1 MWNNLA
7 IRHKLSL
14 VIGGALLLSLIIS
27 TLISN
32 NAMRDMVVGRIE
44 IQEVPATLS
53 SVANAI
59 EKEINIPL
67 AISRAMSQNIFTNNW
82 LENGEPA
89 EQTPEMI
96 EYLRVMQKENNAIT
110 SFIVSGN
117 TKNYYTADG
126 ISRQINPSTDSWFY
140 EFINSGKPYSLDI
153 DIDHAKQQAALFINY
168 RTADNKSIT
177 GIGMGISQVVKLISN
192 YKLGDNGLVYIV
204 ATDGKIKVH
213 PNKDIKQDTHL
224 NTYLGEDITANLL
237 NKQQVNVM
245 QTQQKMNAIIAA
257 QFIPALNWFVVVE
270 IPTKELFGPINNS
283 IIQLIGLNF
292 AVALALIAL
301 GLWVAMGVAKPVAKA
316 ARMLNTISTGDAD
329 LTQKMPV
336 ITGDEVGLLATSF
349 NNFVG
354 QLRTLIAAVA
364 DNAIKVNDASS
375 DLSKAAIATEK
386 NTERQQQSVDMVA
399 AAINEMGA
407 TVHEISRNA
416 HDTADAAK
424 NASCDSIEGQTVV
437 NKTVE
442 GINVVFEK
450 IQNASSVIQTL
461 AEDVGGI
468 SSVLNVIKGISE
480 QTNLLALNAAIEA
493 ARAGEQG
500 RGFAVVADEVR
511 TLAQRTQEST
521 EEINKMIKKLE
532 DGAHNAVSAMNS
544 GIETASDAVENADT
558 AGKSLEK
565 ITNAINAISD
575 LSIQVAT
582 ATEQQSSVVEELN
595 SHMLNIKDMSDNTA
609 EQTKTISDK
618 CTALN
623 QTSDKL
629 TSLVGNFKY

>member
-1 MWNNLA
+1 M
-7 IRHKLSL
+7 
-14 VIGGALLLSLIIS
+14 VI
-27 TLISN
+27 
-32 NAMRDMVVGRIE
+32 DRIE

-67 AISRAMSQNIFTNNW
+67 AISRAMSQNVFTNNW
-82 LENGEPA
+82 LNNGEID
-89 EQTPEMI
+89 EQTPQII
-96 EYLRVMQKENNAIT
+96 EYLKVMQEENNAIT

-126 ISRQINPSTDSWFY
+126 LSRKINKSSDSWFF
-140 EFINSGKPYSLDI
+140 EFIKSGKPYSLDI
-153 DIDHAKQQAALFINY
+153 DVDQGKQQAALFINY
-168 RTADNKSIT
+168 RTPGNNSIT
-177 GIGMGISQVVKLISN
+177 GIGIGITQVVKLIN
-192 YKLGDNGLVYIV
+192 DYKIGGNGLVYIV
-204 ATDGKIKVH
+204 GPEGKIKVH
-213 PNKDIKQDTHL
+213 PNTEIKQDTDL
-224 NTYLGEDITANLL
+224 NSYLGENINSDLL
-237 NKQQVNVM
+237 NKNNINVM
-245 QTQQKMNAIIAA
+245 QTHQNKNAIIAA

-270 IPTKELFGPINNS
+270 IPTEELYGPIKKS
-283 IIQLIGLNF
+283 ILQLIGLNF
-292 AVALALIAL
+292 IVALFLIVF
-301 GLWVAMGVAKPVAKA
+301 GLWVAMGVAKPVATA
-316 ARMLNTISTGDAD
+316 ARMLNTISSGDAD

-349 NNFVG
+349 NNFVS
-354 QLRTLIAAVA
+354 QLRTLITAVA
-364 DNAIKVNDASS
+364 DNAKEVNNSS
-375 DLSKAAIATEK
+375 GDLSKAAIATEK
-386 NTERQQQSVDMVA
+386 NTENQQQSVDMVA

-407 TVHEISRNA
+407 TVQDISHNA

-424 NASCDSIEGQTVV
+424 NASQDSIEGQAVV

-442 GINVVFEK
+442 GINSVFEK
-450 IQNASSVIQTL
+450 VQNASIVIQTL
-461 AEDVGGI
+461 AKDVGGI
-468 SSVLNVIKGISE
+468 SSVLDVIKGISE

-521 EEINKMIKKLE
+521 EEINSMIKKLE
-532 DGAHNAVSAMNS
+532 GSAQDAVRAMNS
-544 GIETASDAVENADT
+544 GIETAADTVKNADT
-558 AGKSLEK
+558 AGKSLVK
-565 ITNAINAISD
+565 ITTAINAISD

-582 ATEQQSSVVEELN
+582 ATEEQSSVVEELN

-609 EQTKTISDK
+609 EQTKTINDK

-623 QTSDKL
+623 QSSNKL

>member
-32 NAMRDMVVGRIE
+32 SAMRHLVVDRIKM
-44 IQEVPATLS
+44 QEVPATLS

-67 AISRAMSQNIFTNNW
+67 AISRAMSQNVFTNDW
-82 LENGEPA
+82 LKSGELA
-89 EQTPEMI
+89 EQTPKVI
-96 EYLRVMQKENNAIT
+96 EYLKVMQEENNAIT

-117 TKNYYTADG
+117 TKNYYTAEG
-126 ISRQINPSTDSWFY
+126 ISRNINSSTDSWFF
-140 EFINSGKPYSLDI
+140 EFIKSGKPYSLDI
-153 DIDHAKQQAALFINY
+153 DVDQGKQQAALFINY
-168 RTADNKSIT
+168 RTADNQSIT

-192 YKLGDNGLVYIV
+192 YRVGDNGLVYIV
-204 ATDGKIKVH
+204 GPNGKIKVH
-213 PNKDIKQDTHL
+213 PNTEIKQGTNL
-224 NTYLGEDITANLL
+224 NSYLGENINSDLL
-237 NKQQVNVM
+237 NKNNINVM
-245 QTQQKMNAIIAA
+245 QTHKNKNAIIAA

-270 IPTKELFGPINNS
+270 IPTEELYGPINNS
-283 IIQLIGLNF
+283 ILQLIGLNF
-292 AVALALIAL
+292 IVALCLIVF
-301 GLWVAMGVAKPVAKA
+301 GLLVAKGVAKPVATA
-316 ARMLNTISTGDAD
+316 ARMLNTISTGNAD

-349 NNFVG
+349 NNFVS
-354 QLRTLIAAVA
+354 QLRMLITAVA
-364 DNAIKVNDASS
+364 ENAIKVNDASS
-375 DLSKAAIATEK
+375 DLSKAAVATEK
-386 NTERQQQSVDMVA
+386 NTENQQQSVDMVA

-407 TVHEISRNA
+407 TVQEISRNA
-416 HDTADAAK
+416 NDTANAAK
-424 NASCDSIEGQTVV
+424 SASQDSIEGQAVV

-442 GINVVFEK
+442 GINSVFEK
-450 IQNASSVIQTL
+450 VQNASAVIQTL

-468 SSVLNVIKGISE
+468 SSVLDVIKGISE

-521 EEINKMIKKLE
+521 EEINNMIKKLE
-532 DGAHNAVSAMNS
+532 GGARDAVSAMNS
-544 GIETASDAVENADT
+544 GIETASDTVENADT

-565 ITNAINAISD
+565 ITDAINAISD

-582 ATEQQSSVVEELN
+582 ATEEQSSVVEELN

-609 EQTKTISDK
+609 EQTKTINDK

-623 QTSDKL
+623 QSSNKL
-629 TSLVGNFKY
+629 TSLVGSFKY

>member
-82 LENGEPA
+82 LENGEPT

-96 EYLRVMQKENNAIT
+96 EYLKVMQKENNAIT

-117 TKNYYTADG
+117 TKNYYPADG
-126 ISRQINPSTDSWFY
+126 ISRQINASTDSWFY
-140 EFINSGKPYSLDI
+140 DFIKSGKSYSLDI

-168 RTADNKSIT
+168 RTPDNKSIT

-192 YKLGDNGLVYIV
+192 YRLGDNGLVYIV

-224 NTYLGEDITANLL
+224 NTYLGENITADLL

-292 AVALALIAL
+292 IVALALIAF

-349 NNFVG
+349 NKFVG
-354 QLRTLIAAVA
+354 QLRTLITAVA

-424 NASCDSIEGQTVV
+424 NASRDSIEGQTVV

-511 TLAQRTQEST
+511 TLAQRTQYST
-521 EEINKMIKKLE
+521 EEINNIIKKVE
-532 DGAHNAVSAMNS
+532 GGAHNAVSAMHS

-565 ITNAINAISD
+565 ITTAINAISD

-623 QTSDKL
+623 QTSEKL
-629 TSLVGNFKY
+629 SSLVGNFKY